1 MAELKLWE
9 QYVLEARE
17 AAEKEGDDDENELE
31 EGKDNV
37 NTSDKQ
43 KNPQPEGDPNKKAI
57 TNPGE

>member
-17 AAEKEGDDDENELE
+17 ASEKECDDDENELE

-43 KNPQPEGDPNKKAI
+43 KNPQPEGDPNKKTI

>member
-1 MAELKLWE
+1 MADLKLWE
-9 QYVLEARE
+9 TYLEEARQE
-17 AAEKEGDDDENELE
+17 AELG

-43 KNPQPEGDPNKKAI
+43 KNPQPDGDPNKDTI

>member
-9 QYVLEARE
+9 QYVAEARAE
-17 AAEKEGDDDENELE
+17 AEKDELE

-43 KNPQPEGDPNKKAI
+43 VNPQPDGDPNQKDL

>member
-1 MAELKLWE
+1 MADLKLWE
-9 QYVLEARE
+9 QYVEEAR
-17 AAEKEGDDDENELE
+17 AELA

-43 KNPQPEGDPNKKAI
+43 KNPQPDGDPNKDDI

>member
-9 QYVLEARE
+9 QYVEEARAELAE
-17 AAEKEGDDDENELE
+17 AELA

-43 KNPQPEGDPNKKAI
+43 KNPQPDGDPNKDDI

>member
-9 QYVLEARE
+9 TYLQEARE
-17 AAEKEGDDDENELE
+17 EAEKDCDDENELE